1 MRNFVILTWIFGLFA
16 AVFASHCITFY
27 YLKLVITEPKKMEQE
42 EEKVIVAAIVLVLR
56 NLIYSSESD
65 EDDEEVQVIRNPRRN
80 VARTENY
87 VEQAISALNKRAI

>member
-16 AVFASHCITFY
+16 AVFTSHCITFY

-65 EDDEEVQVIRNPRRN
+65 DEEVQVIRNPRRN